1 MDREAI
7 FGRMLLFT
15 QEKSHHTRSDKYF
28 SLCSQ
33 IISLGNLAMAT
44 LVDELFKY
52 QPWAMSYNVLVL
64 TCSPERDGAVGL
76 LGGPERKTQVTQ
88 GGVLLLLH
96 VVLAGH
102 AKTQRCASVAPSAG
116 GLSASPSCQPEG

>member
-1 MDREAI
+1 
-7 FGRMLLFT
+7 MLLFT
-15 QEKSHHTRSDKYF
+15 LEKSRHTRSDKYF

-33 IISLGNLAMAT
+33 IIALGNLAMAT

-76 LGGPERKTQVTQ
+76 RGGPEDTGDTGRGPPPPRGPCGTCQDPAMRRR
-88 GGVLLLLH
+88 GS
-96 VVLAGH
+96 
-102 AKTQRCASVAPSAG
+102 RCRRSVCEPV
-116 GLSASPSCQPEG
+116 LSA

>member
-1 MDREAI
+1 
-7 FGRMLLFT
+7 MLLFT

-64 TCSPERDGAVGL
+64 TCSPERDGQWVCL
-76 LGGPERKTQVTQ
+76 EDRK
-88 GGVLLLLH
+88 GRH
-96 VVLAGH
+96 
-102 AKTQRCASVAPSAG
+102 R
-116 GLSASPSCQPEG
+116 

>member
-15 QEKSHHTRSDKYF
+15 REKSHHTRSDKY
-28 SLCSQ
+28 SQ

-76 LGGPERKTQVTQ
+76 LGGPERKTRATQ

-102 AKTQRCASVAPSAG
+102 AKTERCASVAPSAG